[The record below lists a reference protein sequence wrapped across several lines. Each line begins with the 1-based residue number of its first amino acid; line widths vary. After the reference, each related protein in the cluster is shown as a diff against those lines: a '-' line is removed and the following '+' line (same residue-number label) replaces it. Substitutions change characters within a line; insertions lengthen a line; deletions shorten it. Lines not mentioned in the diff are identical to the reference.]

1 MEYICR
7 ICNQPR
13 PESAFTEKSH
23 SLHTCKKCNILP
35 NLRTEERNQLD
46 EIFKIFTQT
55 RVSHKDT
62 VRLKDLASS
71 KDPRVSLHATLI
83 LEVAQLRPYKKG
95 RHAFLEKNYP
105 ELAKKIEEAGLAY
118 PQYIKASSD

>member
-35 NLRTEERNQLD
+35 EQRTEERNQLD
-46 EIFKIFTQT
+46 EIFKIFIQT
-55 RVSHKDT
+55 RISQKDT
-62 VRLKDLASS
+62 ERLKTLGNS
-71 KDPRVSLHATLI
+71 KYPKVSLHANLV

-95 RHAFLEKNYP
+95 RHAFLEQKYP
-105 ELAKKIEEAGLAY
+105 ELSQRIEEAGFAY
-118 PQYIKASSD
+118 PQYIRARSD

>member
-7 ICNQPR
+7 ICNQPK

-23 SLHTCKKCNILP
+23 SLHTCKKCNILS

-46 EIFKIFTQT
+46 EIFKIFIQT
-55 RVSHKDT
+55 RISHKDT
-62 VRLKDLASS
+62 VRLKDLGNS
-71 KDPRVSLHATLI
+71 KYPKVALTATLI
-83 LEVAQLRPYKKG
+83 FEVAQLRPYKKG
-95 RHAFLEKNYP
+95 RHAFLEQKYP

-118 PQYIKASSD
+118 PQYIKANSD

>member
-7 ICNQPR
+7 ICNQPK
-13 PESAFTEKSH
+13 PESAFTEKGH

-35 NLRTEERNQLD
+35 DLRTEERNQLD
-46 EIFKIFTQT
+46 EIFKIFVQT
-55 RVSHKDT
+55 RISQKDT
-62 VRLKDLASS
+62 VILKDLGSS
-71 KDPRVSLHATLI
+71 KYPKVSLHANLI

-95 RHAFLEKNYP
+95 RHAFLEQKYP
-105 ELAKKIEEAGLAY
+105 ELAKKIEEAGLVY

>member
-7 ICNQPR
+7 ICKQPR

-46 EIFKIFTQT
+46 EIFQIFMQT
-55 RVSHKDT
+55 RISHKDT
-62 VRLKDLASS
+62 VRLKTLCTS
-71 KDPRVSLHATLI
+71 KYPQVSLHATLVF
-83 LEVAQLRPYKKG
+83 EVSQLRPYKKG
-95 RHAFLEKNYP
+95 RFAFLEQKYP
-105 ELAKKIEEAGLAY
+105 ELAKRIEEAGFFY
-118 PQYIKASSD
+118 PQYIKANSD

>member
-13 PESAFTEKSH
+13 PESAFTEKSL

-46 EIFKIFTQT
+46 EIFKIFIQT
-55 RVSHKDT
+55 RISHKDT
-62 VRLKDLASS
+62 VRLKTLANS
-71 KDPRVSLHATLI
+71 KDPKVSLHANLV
-83 LEVAQLRPYKKG
+83 LEASQLRPYKKG
-95 RHAFLEKNYP
+95 RHTFLEKNCP
-105 ELAKKIEEAGLAY
+105 ELSKRIEEAGLAY
-118 PQYIKASSD
+118 PPDINASND

>member
-7 ICNQPR
+7 ICGQPK

-46 EIFKIFTQT
+46 EIFKIFTLT
-55 RVSHKDT
+55 RIAKKDT
-62 VRLKDLASS
+62 IRLETLVAS
-71 KDPRVSLHATLI
+71 KDPKVSLHATLV

-95 RHAFLEKNYP
+95 RHTFLQKNHP
-105 ELAKKIEEAGLAY
+105 DLAEKIEEAGLAY
-118 PQYIKASSD
+118 PSIIKENND

>member
-46 EIFKIFTQT
+46 EIFKIFIQT
-55 RVSHKDT
+55 RISHKDT
-62 VRLKDLASS
+62 LRLKTLCDS
-71 KDPRVSLHATLI
+71 KDPKVALHATLI
-83 LEVAQLRPYKKG
+83 LEVSQLRPYKKG
-95 RHAFLEKNYP
+95 RHAFLAQKHP
-105 ELAKKIEEAGLAY
+105 ELSKKIEEAGLAY
-118 PQYIKASSD
+118 ASTNI

>member
-7 ICNQPR
+7 ICSKPR

-46 EIFKIFTQT
+46 EIFKIFTLT
-55 RVSHKDT
+55 RISKKDSL
-62 VRLKDLASS
+62 RLETLVAS
-71 KDPRVSLHATLI
+71 KYPKVSLHAVLI
-83 LEVAQLRPYKKG
+83 LEVSQLRPYKKG
-95 RHAFLEKNYP
+95 RHAFLEQKYP
-105 ELAKKIEEAGLAY
+105 DLAKKIEEAGLAY
-118 PQYIKASSD
+118 PSIINERNG

>member
-35 NLRTEERNQLD
+35 DLRTEDRNQLD
-46 EIFKIFTQT
+46 EIFKIFIQT
-55 RVSHKDT
+55 RISHKDT
-62 VRLKDLASS
+62 LRLQALSDS
-71 KDPRVSLHATLI
+71 KYPKVSLHANLI

-105 ELAKKIEEAGLAY
+105 ELAKKIEEAGLVY
-118 PQYIKASSD
+118 HQYIKASSD